1 MKTYSLFL
9 DDVRMPIDCVLYMRN
24 QIYTNLEWVIV
35 RSYTEFVNCIE
46 ERYKNGEFPNLVSFD
61 HDLADEHYDPKM
73 YHGVDSYNAASTKFT
88 EPTGKECADWLVQFC
103 IDNDINMPASIVH
116 SMNPAGVERI
126 KQSIADYNRYMSR
139 I

>member
-46 ERYKNGEFPNLVSFD
+46 ERYKKGEFPNLVSFD

-73 YHGVDSYNAASTKFT
+73 YHGVDSYNDASTKFI